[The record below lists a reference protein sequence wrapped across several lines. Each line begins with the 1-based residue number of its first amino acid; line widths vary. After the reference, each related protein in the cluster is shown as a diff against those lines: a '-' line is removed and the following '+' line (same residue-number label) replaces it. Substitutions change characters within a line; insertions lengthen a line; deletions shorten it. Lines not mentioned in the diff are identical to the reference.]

1 MDNGDAHPMN
11 IDDESDDS
19 VEEIGK
25 PTQSEG
31 VASKAIQNTTKAD
44 MLKMHGVESKRLRDE
59 LLSCPSRICLTSDA
73 WTALKL
79 REERGTLEWVLPIEE
94 MREREMGGD
103 GGTSERRRWWGERKE
118 DEEKRREEERVEER
132 DGEKKGRDGERGI
145 GGER

>member
-31 VASKAIQNTTKAD
+31 VASTSRLKKWKRKLISELDMVCHLDMDVFKYVEPDVTHITRNTTYAD
-44 MLKMHGVESKRLRDE
+44 MLKMHGVESKRLHDE

-73 WTALKL
+73 WTI
-79 REERGTLEWVLPIEE
+79 VI
-94 MREREMGGD
+94 
-103 GGTSERRRWWGERKE
+103 
-118 DEEKRREEERVEER
+118 
-132 DGEKKGRDGERGI
+132 
-145 GGER
+145 